1 MVNVKHSQWCN
12 QQCQQAEN
20 ISIYFNDCIFA
31 KKTAMIDPTIFD
43 DIRPYN
49 DSEVPSAISGILASG
64 KTQYL
69 LMPFMPPEEVK
80 AIMDAL
86 PHVKT
91 VDQFQLGIIKALV
104 KGILQRSNS
113 ELLVKNTMNLNA
125 HTPTLFISNH
135 RDIVLDPTFLDYALH
150 LHGVSTVE
158 IAIGN
163 NLLIEPWIEDLVRV
177 NKSFIVKRDVQGREL
192 LLASQKMSS
201 YIRYA
206 VSTKKSNVWIAQR
219 EGRAKDGN
227 DQTQTALLKMLNMG
241 CKHMNP
247 AQSFLQLHITPV
259 SISYEYD
266 PCDVLKAKELYY
278 QEKNLEF
285 KKTMAD
291 DLLSM
296 KTGMTEL
303 KGRICYSFAKP
314 IAENVIPQ
322 DADIQTATEILAQ
335 YIDNCIYEGYE
346 LFPSHYYSFDKFNN
360 TNTFE
365 AKYNADD
372 IERFENILSKKVNKM
387 LPEFKDNPDFLK
399 QVYRQY
405 ANIVKNA
412 LKL

>member
-1 MVNVKHSQWCN
+1 
-12 QQCQQAEN
+12 
-20 ISIYFNDCIFA
+20 
-31 KKTAMIDPTIFD
+31 MIDPTIFD

-49 DSEVPSAISGILASG
+49 DSEVPAAISGIVASG
-64 KTQYL
+64 KTEQL
-69 LMPFMPPEEVK
+69 LSPFMPPEEVQ
-80 AIMDAL
+80 AIIAAL
-86 PHVKT
+86 PHVKS

-104 KGILQRSNS
+104 KGVLQRSNS
-113 ELLVKNTMNLNA
+113 ELIVKNTHNLN
-125 HTPTLFISNH
+125 PQNPSLFISNH
-135 RDIVLDPTFLDYALH
+135 RDIVLDPTILDYALH
-150 LHGVSTVE
+150 LNGISTVE

-177 NKSFIVKRDVQGREL
+177 NKSFIVRRDVQGREL

-206 VSTKKSNVWIAQR
+206 INTKRSNVWIAQR

-227 DQTQTALLKMLNMG
+227 DQTQTALLKMLHMS
-241 CKHMNP
+241 CKG
-247 AQSFLQLHITPV
+247 QSPSQGFSALNITPLT
-259 SISYEYD
+259 ISYEYD
-266 PCDVLKAKELYY
+266 PCDVLKAKELYF
-278 QEKNLEF
+278 QEMDIEYT
-285 KKTMAD
+285 KTMAD

-296 KTGMTEL
+296 KTGLTSL
-303 KGRICYSFAKP
+303 AGRICYTFAQP
-314 IAENVIPQ
+314 LAQQNIFPE
-322 DADIQTATEILAQ
+322 DADIQTATDTLAQ

-346 LFPSHYYSFDKFNN
+346 LFPTHYYSYDKFNN

-365 AKYNADD
+365 TKYNEND
-372 IERFENILSKKVNKM
+372 ILLFENILNKKISKM